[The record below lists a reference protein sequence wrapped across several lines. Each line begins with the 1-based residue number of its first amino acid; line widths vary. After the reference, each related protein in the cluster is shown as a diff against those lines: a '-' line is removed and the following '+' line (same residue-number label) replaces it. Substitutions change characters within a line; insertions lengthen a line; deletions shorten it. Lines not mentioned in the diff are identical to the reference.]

1 MAAHRFWRLF
11 ISDIAGSYNYV
22 GVNELAMAES
32 PGGANVCTGGT
43 ASASTV
49 NGTYTADKAFDGSFL
64 STNSWACASNNFHP
78 GVPNSPMNA
87 WLQYDFAATPR
98 DIVEIKVTFPPS
110 GGILTNVN
118 MAPKNFSLYYSDDG
132 LTWVRQRAWSE
143 QSFSF
148 GETKTYDATP
158 LSSILIKNRL
168 VLERNLREI
177 ESALGPDIIC
187 TTLRGPNF
195 SRAKNNTTPLRHTP
209 YTGNKRIAGSTTS
222 LGVPLARRVDLL
234 DQKSGQLVARINT
247 PSTGEF
253 EFSDLADGAYSLI
266 GVDNTAEQNSVIF
279 AHVAAVP

>member
-11 ISDIAGSYNYV
+11 ISDVAGSNSYV

-49 NGTYTADKAFDGSFL
+49 NGTHTADKAFDGSFL
-64 STNSWACASNNFHP
+64 SANSWACASNIFSQ
-78 GVPNSPMNA
+78 GSQMNA

-110 GGILTNVN
+110 GGIFTNVN
-118 MAPKNFSLYYSDDG
+118 MAPKNFSLYYSDDE
-132 LTWVRQRAWSE
+132 LTWVRQRSWSE

-168 VLERNLREI
+168 VLERNLKEI

-195 SRAKNNTTPLRHTP
+195 SRAKNNTTPLRCTP
-209 YTGNKRIAGSTTS
+209 YTGTKRIAGSTTS

-253 EFSDLADGAYSLI
+253 EFSDLADGVYSLI

>member
-1 MAAHRFWRLF
+1 MTYAMYNGAPISAAGCRSQHAHATSSSAWPRYIGLRDTPCSPVVTNVRDDAGRSGFTVVPARPNASFGKRF
-11 ISDIAGSYNYV
+11 
-22 GVNELAMAES
+22 
-32 PGGANVCTGGT
+32 
-43 ASASTV
+43 
-49 NGTYTADKAFDGSFL
+49 
-64 STNSWACASNNFHP
+64 
-78 GVPNSPMNA
+78 PNSPMNA

-110 GGILTNVN
+110 GGIFSNVN

-168 VLERNLREI
+168 VLERNLKEI

-195 SRAKNNTTPLRHTP
+195 SRAKNNTAPLRCTP
-209 YTGNKRIAGSTTS
+209 YTGTKRIAGSTTS

-253 EFSDLADGAYSLI
+253 EFSDLADGFYSLI